1 MISSSAIRI
10 SFPSTIPIARKLPK
24 NSNGFCAQSEPL
36 AGAAGRNQRHGP
48 DRDRHR
54 EEVSEDRDRAA
65 QQAGIEAGDGGDDQ
79 SDIDHRIEAV
89 HERPFPVYFQ
99 YPDLVNESGLR
110 SLQSSVSRRALRA
123 LAELN
128 MSGLFDV
135 SKETILITGA
145 SQGLGRQFARV
156 LSAHGA
162 AVVLA
167 ARQTAKLKSLE
178 DEIRGKGGRAA
189 AVQMDVTDI
198 ASIAGA
204 IDAAEAA
211 LGPVSVLVNNAGIAI
226 EKLAIE
232 QTEADWDS
240 VINANLKGAYFAA
253 TEMAR
258 RMIARRQEGNI
269 VNIASVLGFGVMKFL
284 SPYTI
289 SKAGIVQAT
298 KVMALELAG
307 NRIRVN
313 ALAPGYIDTEM
324 NHDFWSTPSGEKLA
338 KRIPQ
343 RRVGA
348 ESDLDVAIML
358 LASSAS
364 RYMTGSVVTVD
375 GGFLLT

>member
-1 MISSSAIRI
+1 
-10 SFPSTIPIARKLPK
+10 
-24 NSNGFCAQSEPL
+24 
-36 AGAAGRNQRHGP
+36 
-48 DRDRHR
+48 
-54 EEVSEDRDRAA
+54 
-65 QQAGIEAGDGGDDQ
+65 
-79 SDIDHRIEAV
+79 
-89 HERPFPVYFQ
+89 
-99 YPDLVNESGLR
+99 
-110 SLQSSVSRRALRA
+110 
-123 LAELN
+123 

-135 SKETILITGA
+135 SKETVLITGA

-167 ARQTAKLKSLE
+167 ARQTAKLKGLE
-178 DEIRGKGGRAA
+178 DEIRAKGGRAA

-211 LGPVSVLVNNAGIAI
+211 LGPVSVL
-226 EKLAIE
+226 
-232 QTEADWDS
+232 
-240 VINANLKGAYFAA
+240 ANLKGAYFAA

-348 ESDLDVAIML
+348 ESDLDGAIML

>member
-1 MISSSAIRI
+1 MNRV
-10 SFPSTIPIARKLPK
+10 
-24 NSNGFCAQSEPL
+24 C
-36 AGAAGRNQRHGP
+36 
-48 DRDRHR
+48 DRYNRLY
-54 EEVSEDRDRAA
+54 
-65 QQAGIEAGDGGDDQ
+65 QGG
-79 SDIDHRIEAV
+79 
-89 HERPFPVYFQ
+89 
-99 YPDLVNESGLR
+99 
-110 SLQSSVSRRALRA
+110 ALRV

-178 DEIRGKGGRAA
+178 DEIRAKGGRAA

-232 QTEADWDS
+232 QSEADWDS
-240 VINANLKGAYFAA
+240 VINANLKGAYFTA

-348 ESDLDVAIML
+348 ESDLDGAIML

-364 RYMTGSVVTVD
+364 RYMTGSVITVD